1 MDDKL
6 QYFLSWN
13 GGIGS
18 ISMAEARALAGLL
31 AFCVF
36 FDIQSISIYG
46 DSKSMIDHVSG
57 ECHISC
63 PHLSGWLNRIMY
75 FWSNMKQ
82 HSIHHIPRSLD
93 DEADHLLKKGLSME
107 SGSWS
112 LMISDDDFSCLI
124 EDFSIPGI

>member
-1 MDDKL
+1 MPDDISIAAPCAFFDGAEQNNICGCGVHIIMDDKL

-18 ISMAEARALAGLL
+18 NNMAEARALAGLL

-36 FDIQSISIYG
+36 FYIQSISIYG
-46 DSKSMIDHVSG
+46 DSKSMIDHVRG
-57 ECHISC
+57 ICHINC

-82 HSIHHIPRSLD
+82 RSIHHIPRSLTD
-93 DEADHLLKKGLSME
+93 QADHL
-107 SGSWS
+107 
-112 LMISDDDFSCLI
+112 
-124 EDFSIPGI
+124 